1 MGRAAQRV
9 FHESSLVVVTTE
21 TVLDEVHEY
30 LGILARK
37 AGLDPLRAEK
47 QIAELPI
54 QAYLEPL
61 YRSHLAEAERSIGN
75 RDPDDVALLALA
87 LKLQIPIWSNDRDFR
102 VAPVKLYPTAAL
114 IKALALPSR
123 R

>member
-21 TVLDEVHEY
+21 MVLDEVHEY
-30 LGILARK
+30 LAALARK
-37 AGLDPLRAEK
+37 AELEPARVEK
-47 QIAELPI
+47 QLAELPI

-61 YRSHLAEAERSIGN
+61 YRSHLAEAARHIGK
-75 RDPDDVALLALA
+75 RDPEDVALLALA
-87 LKLQIPIWSNDRDFR
+87 LKLQIPVWSNDKDFR
-102 VAPVKLYPTAAL
+102 VAPIQTYPTAAL
-114 IKALALPSR
+114 IKALGLVSR

>member
-30 LGILARK
+30 LAILARK
-37 AGLDPLRAEK
+37 AGLEPARVEK
-47 QIAELPI
+47 QLAELPI

-61 YRSHLAEAERSIGN
+61 YRSHLAEAARHIGK
-75 RDPDDVALLALA
+75 RDPEDVALLALA
-87 LKLQIPIWSNDRDFR
+87 LKLQIPVWSNDKDFR
-102 VAPVKLYPTAAL
+102 VVPIQTYPTAAL
-114 IKALALPSR
+114 IKALGLVSR